1 MSESTAVL
9 IIASPGRL
17 RDGLR
22 VLLRASARVAQIVQ
36 ADDLPSGLQ
45 QIVQSPPDLVLLDAD
60 LPDGQTW
67 EAVRQIRQC
76 WPECG
81 CVVLAHTTHQ
91 ERMARSSGATAVL
104 PDGFSTEALFNVI
117 TRYKGVNRNENLS

>member
-1 MSESTAVL
+1 MSESTTVL

-22 VLLRASARVAQIVQ
+22 VLLRASAAIAQIVQ

-45 QIVQSPPDLVLLDAD
+45 QIAQSPPDLVLLDAD

-67 EAVRQIRQC
+67 EAVRQIRQQ

-91 ERMARSSGATAVL
+91 ERLARLNGATAIL
-104 PDGFSTEALFNVI
+104 PDGFSTEALFTIIAQQKEVKKDE
-117 TRYKGVNRNENLS
+117 TYS